1 MEWKSLTKE
10 HLEKQPNKEER
21 ETIVQVGEGNFLR
34 GFVDWMIHQLNEQG
48 LYNGKV
54 VAIQPTPHGK
64 VVPKLNAQDGLYTTI
79 LRGVEGG
86 ETVNRAELIESI
98 SRGIDPYHN
107 WSEVLEVARSPYIE
121 FMFSNTTEAGL
132 TYSKEDFNVDSSPLS
147 YPGKVVAFLY
157 ERFKT
162 FDGDASKGITLI
174 PCELVEGNGDLLK
187 EIVSKIMDDW
197 KLPTEFKEWVVEH
210 NRFCNT
216 LVDRIVTGFPRGEE
230 EVFRD
235 RLGYDDILLTVGEP
249 YHLFVI
255 DAPKEVSEQLPFH
268 KAGLNVKW
276 GDTAPYRELKVRLL
290 NGAHTMMFAT
300 CYLAGVDTV
309 YQALTDEELTTFT
322 KDGLF
327 NEILPTVQA
336 DKEEKDQ
343 FAASVIER
351 FSNPFLEHQLTDIGM
366 NPLYKF
372 KTRVVPSLLAYV
384 DQNNVLPRKLSV
396 SLAALLVYTKPVGR
410 EGAFLAGDR
419 GGTSYV
425 IRDNE
430 ATLALLERVWGQY
443 DSSELTLEQAVQ
455 ILLSEEDIWGTNLS
469 DIQGLTDSVSHDIDV
484 IQTQGIRVLITR

>member
-1 MEWKSLTKE
+1 MEWKSLSKE
-10 HLEKQPNKEER
+10 HANQTNHDVK

-34 GFVDWMIHQLNEQG
+34 GFVDWMIHQLNVKG
-48 LYNGKV
+48 LYDGKV

-64 VVPKLNAQDGLYTTI
+64 VVPKLNAQDGLYTSV
-79 LRGVEGG
+79 LRGVENG

-98 SRGIDPYHN
+98 SRGIDPYNH
-107 WSEVLEVARSPYIE
+107 WSDVLELARSPHIE

-132 TYSKEDFNVDSSPLS
+132 TYHQETFDEKTSPLS
-147 YPGKVVAFLY
+147 FPGKVVAFLY
-157 ERFKT
+157 ERYKT
-162 FDGDASKGITLI
+162 FDGDSSKGITLI

-187 EIVSKIMDDW
+187 EIVLKLIHDW
-197 KLPTEFKEWVVEH
+197 QLPQAFKEWVETD
-210 NRFCNT
+210 NLFCNT

-230 EVFRD
+230 ESFRE
-235 RLGYDDILLTVGEP
+235 RLGYDDILLTIGEP

-255 DAPKEVSEQLPFH
+255 DAPEEVAERLPFH

-276 GDTAPYRELKVRLL
+276 GDATPYRELKVRLL
-290 NGAHTMMFAT
+290 NGAHTMMFAA

-309 YQALTDEELTTFT
+309 YQAMTNERLSAFV

-336 DKEEKDQ
+336 DDEEKEQ
-343 FAASVIER
+343 FAASVLER

-384 DQNNVLPRKLSV
+384 EKNATLPNKLAL
-396 SLAALLVYTKPVGR
+396 SLAALLAYTKPVDK

-419 GGTSYV
+419 NGTRYI

-430 ATLALLERVWGQY
+430 QTLAFLETVWERYEAG
-443 DSSELTLEQAVQ
+443 DATLEQTVHK
-455 ILLSEEDIWGTNLS
+455 LLVNTEIWGTDLT
-469 DIQGLTDSVSHDIDV
+469 QMKGLTEKVTADLE
-484 IQTQGIRVLITR
+484 QGIHELV